1 MFRML
6 SLRVISIIMFLSVDN
21 YKVEHADV
29 YNLCL
34 STAHND
40 DIVY

>member
-1 MFRML
+1 MCRML
-6 SLRVISIIMFLSVDN
+6 ALHVISIVMFISVDN